1 MGWQMLSSILAEF
14 DQASAS
20 VCSDEIAQRLG
31 VDMAQ
36 LDDMFDMLVRMGKLI
51 EVHSADKCA
60 ACPTSTLCRTR
71 PQAQRIFLLAPGHKT
86 P

>member
-1 MGWQMLSSILAEF
+1 MLSSILAEF
-14 DQASAS
+14 DQASAN

-31 VDMAQ
+31 VEPAL
-36 LDDMFDMLVRMGKLI
+36 LDDMFDMLVRMGKLK
-51 EVHSADKCA
+51 EVHSADECA

-71 PQAQRIFLLAPGHKT
+71 PPARRTFLLASDHKT